1 MAGIV
6 ESSSSGE
13 IICILINYFQSICYF
28 NDYRYSIDMEN
39 QNNDQFSLFVETCEK
54 IRSTT
59 KKNEKIEI
67 ISNYITNLD
76 ETSLSIAVLFLSG
89 RALPIGSTRTLNI
102 GFTTIMESLS
112 EIAMLDIKDIRN
124 IHLKHGDIGAMAEY
138 AVSKKYIIS
147 LFNQQE
153 RISLSYVYH
162 QFKKIANIS
171 GFGSNKNKKNILK
184 GLLIACSPLESKYLI
199 KIITGEMRIG
209 SVEGLVEIA
218 LSRAF
223 DRELQ
228 YIREAMLISGD
239 ISQVAV
245 LAKKNILHN
254 AIMRPFVPVSF
265 MLADVMF
272 SAEEIINYY
281 NKPLICEYK
290 YDGIRLQMHKF
301 DNKVRLFSRNLVDIT
316 YAFPE
321 LVKAAIESTITT
333 PDTTTTTIHNQVDF
347 ILDGELIA
355 LKNDR
360 PLHFQELQK
369 RLRRKNVTEDITTE
383 IPIYYIVYDIMYF
396 KDNQVLKKSLLDRK
410 NILSTISFKKPIIN
424 SSYKIL
430 DSIEQIIAI
439 FNESK
444 DIGHEGLVVK
454 DPISQ
459 YHPGKR
465 GRYWMKLKKELDTID
480 AVIVIAEYGHGKR
493 AGVLSDYTFAVID
506 EDDDDNKNLN
516 NNNNNNYLENS
527 RLKTIGK
534 AYSGL
539 TDKEIEEMTEKLRE
553 IIIEDNSNRI
563 LVKPEIV
570 LEVAFD
576 TIQKSDRHNSGFAL
590 RFPRIKNIRTDKGLK
605 DIDTLE
611 KVRQIYK
618 NQVYVKHKEI

>member
-1 MAGIV
+1 
-6 ESSSSGE
+6 
-13 IICILINYFQSICYF
+13 
-28 NDYRYSIDMEN
+28 MEN
-39 QNNDQFSLFVETCEK
+39 QNNNDRFSLFVETCEK

-59 KKNEKIEI
+59 KKNEKIDI
-67 ISNYITNLD
+67 ISNYITHLD

-89 RALPIGSTRTLNI
+89 RAFPIGSTRTLNI
-102 GFTTIMESLS
+102 GFSTIMESLS
-112 EIAMLDIKDIRN
+112 EIAMLDIKDIQN
-124 IHLKHGDIGAMAEY
+124 IHLKHGDIGALAEY
-138 AVSKKYIIS
+138 AVSKKHIIS
-147 LFNQQE
+147 LFDQQE
-153 RISLSYVYH
+153 KISLSYVYH

-171 GFGSNKNKKNILK
+171 GSGSNKNKKNILK

-209 SVEGLVEIA
+209 SVEGLMEIA

-321 LVKAAIESTITT
+321 LVKAATESTIGTT
-333 PDTTTTTIHNQVDF
+333 DTTIHNQVVDF

-355 LKNDR
+355 FKNDR

-369 RLRRKNVTEDITTE
+369 RLRRKNVTDDITTE

-424 SSYKIL
+424 SSYKIS
-430 DSIEQIIAI
+430 DSIEQVIEL

-444 DIGHEGLVVK
+444 DIGHEGLVIK

-506 EDDDDNKNLN
+506 EKDDDDNDYLNLN
-516 NNNNNNYLENS
+516 DNDNNYLENS

-539 TDKEIEEMTEKLRE
+539 TDKEIDEMTERLRE
-553 IIIEDNSNRI
+553 IIVEDNGNRI

-590 RFPRIKNIRTDKGLK
+590 RFPRIKNIRTDKSLK

-611 KVRQIYK
+611 KVKQIYK

>member
-1 MAGIV
+1 
-6 ESSSSGE
+6 
-13 IICILINYFQSICYF
+13 
-28 NDYRYSIDMEN
+28 MEN
-39 QNNDQFSLFVETCEK
+39 QSNDQFSLFVETCEK

-59 KKNEKIEI
+59 KKNEKIDI

-112 EIAMLDIKDIRN
+112 EIAMLDIKDIQN

-138 AVSKKYIIS
+138 AVSKKHIIS

-171 GFGSNKNKKNILK
+171 GSGSNKNKKNILK

-239 ISQVAV
+239 VSQVAV

-321 LVKAAIESTITT
+321 LVKAAIESTIRT
-333 PDTTTTTIHNQVDF
+333 PDTTTIHNQVDF

-369 RLRRKNVTEDITTE
+369 RLRRKNVTDDITTE

-454 DPISQ
+454 DPLSQ

-506 EDDDDNKNLN
+506 EDDDDKNL

-539 TDKEIEEMTEKLRE
+539 TDKEIDEMTEKLRE
-553 IIIEDNSNRI
+553 IIIEDNGNRI

-590 RFPRIKNIRTDKGLK
+590 RFPRIKNIRTDKSLK

>member
-1 MAGIV
+1 
-6 ESSSSGE
+6 
-13 IICILINYFQSICYF
+13 
-28 NDYRYSIDMEN
+28 MEN
-39 QNNDQFSLFVETCEK
+39 QSNDQFSLFVETCEK

-59 KKNEKIEI
+59 KKNEKIDI

-112 EIAMLDIKDIRN
+112 EIAMLDIKDIQN

-138 AVSKKYIIS
+138 AVSKKHIIS

-171 GFGSNKNKKNILK
+171 GSGSNKNKKNILK

-223 DRELQ
+223 NRELQ

-316 YAFPE
+316 YTFPE
-321 LVKAAIESTITT
+321 LVKAAIESTIRT
-333 PDTTTTTIHNQVDF
+333 PDTTTTIHNQVDF

-369 RLRRKNVTEDITTE
+369 RLRRKNVTDDITSE

-430 DSIEQIIAI
+430 ESIEQIIAI

-454 DPISQ
+454 DPLSQ

-506 EDDDDNKNLN
+506 EDDDDDDKNLN
-516 NNNNNNYLENS
+516 NNNNYNYLENS

-539 TDKEIEEMTEKLRE
+539 TDKEIDEMTERLRE
-553 IIIEDNSNRI
+553 IIIEDNGNRI

-590 RFPRIKNIRTDKGLK
+590 RFPRIKNIRTDKSLK

>member
-1 MAGIV
+1 
-6 ESSSSGE
+6 
-13 IICILINYFQSICYF
+13 
-28 NDYRYSIDMEN
+28 
-39 QNNDQFSLFVETCEK
+39 
-54 IRSTT
+54 
-59 KKNEKIEI
+59 
-67 ISNYITNLD
+67 
-76 ETSLSIAVLFLSG
+76 
-89 RALPIGSTRTLNI
+89 
-102 GFTTIMESLS
+102 
-112 EIAMLDIKDIRN
+112 
-124 IHLKHGDIGAMAEY
+124 MAEY
-138 AVSKKYIIS
+138 AVSKKHIIS

-254 AIMRPFVPVSF
+254 AVMRPFIPVSF

-316 YAFPE
+316 YTFPE
-321 LVKAAIESTITT
+321 LVKAAIESTIRT
-333 PDTTTTTIHNQVDF
+333 PDTTTTIHNQVDF

-454 DPISQ
+454 DPLSQ

-506 EDDDDNKNLN
+506 EDEDDKNLNN

-539 TDKEIEEMTEKLRE
+539 TDKEIDEMTERLRE

>member
-1 MAGIV
+1 
-6 ESSSSGE
+6 
-13 IICILINYFQSICYF
+13 
-28 NDYRYSIDMEN
+28 MEN
-39 QNNDQFSLFVETCEK
+39 QSNDDQFSLFVETCEK

-59 KKNEKIEI
+59 KKNEKIDI

-89 RALPIGSTRTLNI
+89 RAFPIGSTRTLNI
-102 GFTTIMESLS
+102 GFSTIMESLS
-112 EIAMLDIKDIRN
+112 EIAMLDIKDIQN

-138 AVSKKYIIS
+138 AVSKKHIIS
-147 LFNQQE
+147 LFDQQE
-153 RISLSYVYH
+153 KISLSYVYH
-162 QFKKIANIS
+162 QFKKIANIGGS
-171 GFGSNKNKKNILK
+171 GSNKNKKNILK

-209 SVEGLVEIA
+209 SVEGLMEIA

-316 YAFPE
+316 YTFPE
-321 LVKAAIESTITT
+321 LVKAAIESTKRT
-333 PDTTTTTIHNQVDF
+333 PDTTTIHNQVDF

-369 RLRRKNVTEDITTE
+369 RLRRKNVTDDITSE

-454 DPISQ
+454 DPLSQ

-493 AGVLSDYTFAVID
+493 AGVLSDYTFAVRD
-506 EDDDDNKNLN
+506 EDDDKNLN

-539 TDKEIEEMTEKLRE
+539 TDKEIDEMTERLRE
-553 IIIEDNSNRI
+553 IIIEDNGNRI

-590 RFPRIKNIRTDKGLK
+590 RFPRIKNIRTDKSLK

>member
-1 MAGIV
+1 
-6 ESSSSGE
+6 
-13 IICILINYFQSICYF
+13 
-28 NDYRYSIDMEN
+28 MEN
-39 QNNDQFSLFVETCEK
+39 QSNDDRFSLFVETCEK

-59 KKNEKIEI
+59 KKNEKIDI

-89 RALPIGSTRTLNI
+89 RVFPIGSTRTLNI
-102 GFTTIMESLS
+102 GFSTIMESLS
-112 EIAMLDIKDIRN
+112 EIAMLDIKDIQN
-124 IHLKHGDIGAMAEY
+124 IHLKHGDIGAMAEH
-138 AVSKKYIIS
+138 AVSKKHVIS

-153 RISLSYVYH
+153 KISLSYVYH

-171 GFGSNKNKKNILK
+171 GSGSNKNKKNLLK

-199 KIITGEMRIG
+199 KIITGEMRMG

-218 LSRAF
+218 LSRGF

-301 DNKVRLFSRNLVDIT
+301 DNKVQLFSRNLVDIT

-321 LVKAAIESTITT
+321 LVKAATESTIRT
-333 PDTTTTTIHNQVDF
+333 PDTTTIHNQVDF

-355 LKNDR
+355 FKNDK

-369 RLRRKNVTEDITTE
+369 RLRRKNVTEDITTD

-424 SSYKIL
+424 SSYKIS

-454 DPISQ
+454 DPLSQ

-506 EDDDDNKNLN
+506 EEYDDDGNNQNLN
-516 NNNNNNYLENS
+516 LNDNDNYLKNS

-539 TDKEIEEMTEKLRE
+539 TDKEIDEMTERLRD
-553 IIIEDNSNRI
+553 IIVEDNGNRI

-590 RFPRIKNIRTDKGLK
+590 RFPRIKNIRTDKSLK
-605 DIDTLE
+605 DIDTLQ

>member
-1 MAGIV
+1 
-6 ESSSSGE
+6 
-13 IICILINYFQSICYF
+13 
-28 NDYRYSIDMEN
+28 MEN
-39 QNNDQFSLFVETCEK
+39 QSNDDRFSLFVETCEK

-59 KKNEKIEI
+59 KKNEKIDI

-89 RALPIGSTRTLNI
+89 RVFPIGSTRTLNI
-102 GFTTIMESLS
+102 GFSTIMESLS
-112 EIAMLDIKDIRN
+112 EIAMLDIKDIQN
-124 IHLKHGDIGAMAEY
+124 IHLKHGDIGAMAEH
-138 AVSKKYIIS
+138 AVSKKHVIS

-153 RISLSYVYH
+153 KISLSYVYH

-171 GFGSNKNKKNILK
+171 GSGSNKNKKNILK

-199 KIITGEMRIG
+199 KIITGEMRMG

-301 DNKVRLFSRNLVDIT
+301 DNKVQLFSRNLVDIT

-321 LVKAAIESTITT
+321 LVKAATESTIRT
-333 PDTTTTTIHNQVDF
+333 PNTTTIHNQVDF

-355 LKNDR
+355 FKNDK

-369 RLRRKNVTEDITTE
+369 RLRRKNVTEDITTD

-410 NILSTISFKKPIIN
+410 NILSTISFKKPIFN
-424 SSYKIL
+424 SSYKIS

-454 DPISQ
+454 DPLSQ

-506 EDDDDNKNLN
+506 EEYDDDGNNQNLN
-516 NNNNNNYLENS
+516 LNDNDNYLKNS

-539 TDKEIEEMTEKLRE
+539 TDKEIDEMTERLRD
-553 IIIEDNSNRI
+553 IIVEDNGNRI

-590 RFPRIKNIRTDKGLK
+590 RFPRIKNIRTDKSLK
-605 DIDTLE
+605 DIDTLQ
-611 KVRQIYK
+611 KVKQIYK

>member
-1 MAGIV
+1 
-6 ESSSSGE
+6 
-13 IICILINYFQSICYF
+13 
-28 NDYRYSIDMEN
+28 MEN
-39 QNNDQFSLFVETCEK
+39 QSNDDRFSLFVETCEK

-59 KKNEKIEI
+59 KKNEKIDI

-89 RALPIGSTRTLNI
+89 RVFPIGSTRTLNI
-102 GFTTIMESLS
+102 GFSTIMESLS
-112 EIAMLDIKDIRN
+112 EIAMLDIKDIQN
-124 IHLKHGDIGAMAEY
+124 IHLKHGDIGAMAEH
-138 AVSKKYIIS
+138 AVSKKHVIS

-153 RISLSYVYH
+153 KISLSYVYH

-171 GFGSNKNKKNILK
+171 GSGSNKNKKNILK

-281 NKPLICEYK
+281 NKSLICEYK

-301 DNKVRLFSRNLVDIT
+301 DNKVQLFSRNLVDIT

-321 LVKAAIESTITT
+321 LVKAATESTIRT
-333 PDTTTTTIHNQVDF
+333 PNTTTIHNQVDF

-355 LKNDR
+355 FKNDK

-410 NILSTISFKKPIIN
+410 NILSTISFKKPIFN
-424 SSYKIL
+424 SSYKIS

-454 DPISQ
+454 DPLSQ

-506 EDDDDNKNLN
+506 EEYDDDGNNQNLN
-516 NNNNNNYLENS
+516 LNDNDNYLKNS

-539 TDKEIEEMTEKLRE
+539 TDKEIDEMTERLRD
-553 IIIEDNSNRI
+553 IIVEDNGNRI

-590 RFPRIKNIRTDKGLK
+590 RFPRIKNIRTDKSLK
-605 DIDTLE
+605 DIDTLQ

>member
-1 MAGIV
+1 
-6 ESSSSGE
+6 
-13 IICILINYFQSICYF
+13 
-28 NDYRYSIDMEN
+28 MEN
-39 QNNDQFSLFVETCEK
+39 QSNDQFSLFVETCEK
-54 IRSTT
+54 IRSTP
-59 KKNEKIEI
+59 KKNEKIDI

-112 EIAMLDIKDIRN
+112 EIAMLDIKDIQN

-138 AVSKKYIIS
+138 AVSKKHIIS

-171 GFGSNKNKKNILK
+171 GSGSNKNKKNILK

-239 ISQVAV
+239 VSQVAV

-321 LVKAAIESTITT
+321 LVKAAIESTIRT
-333 PDTTTTTIHNQVDF
+333 PDTTTIHNQVDF

-369 RLRRKNVTEDITTE
+369 RLRRKNVTDDITTE

-454 DPISQ
+454 DPLSQ

-506 EDDDDNKNLN
+506 EEEEDDDDDDKNL
-516 NNNNNNYLENS
+516 NNNNNNYLENN

-539 TDKEIEEMTEKLRE
+539 TDKEIDEMTERLRE
-553 IIIEDNSNRI
+553 IIIEDNGNRI

-590 RFPRIKNIRTDKGLK
+590 RFPRIKNIRTDKSLK

>member
-1 MAGIV
+1 MK
-6 ESSSSGE
+6 
-13 IICILINYFQSICYF
+13 
-28 NDYRYSIDMEN
+28 N
-39 QNNDQFSLFVETCEK
+39 QKNDQFSYFVETCEK

-59 KKNEKIEI
+59 KKNEKIDI

-89 RALPIGSTRTLNI
+89 RAFPIGSTTTLNI
-102 GFTTIMESLS
+102 GFTIIMQSLS
-112 EIAMLDIKDIRN
+112 EIAMLDIKDIQN

-138 AVSKKYIIS
+138 AVSKKHIIS

-153 RISLSYVYH
+153 SISLSYVYH
-162 QFKKIANIS
+162 QFKKIANIIGS
-171 GFGSNKNKKNILK
+171 GSNKNKKNILK
-184 GLLIACSPLESKYLI
+184 GLLIALSPLESKYLI

-228 YIREAMLISGD
+228 SIREAMLISGD

-254 AIMRPFVPVSF
+254 VIMKPFVPVSF

-301 DNKVRLFSRNLVDIT
+301 DKKVRLFSRNLVDIT

-321 LVKAAIESTITT
+321 LVKAAIESTIKTQ
-333 PDTTTTTIHNQVDF
+333 DTSIHNQVDF

-355 LKNDR
+355 FKNDR

-369 RLRRKNVTEDITTE
+369 RLRRKNVTDYITTE

-424 SSYKIL
+424 SSYKIS
-430 DSIEQIIAI
+430 DSIEQVIAI

-454 DPISQ
+454 DPLSQ

-506 EDDDDNKNLN
+506 EDKKDINNNKNNLN
-516 NNNNNNYLENS
+516 LNNNNNNYLENS

-539 TDKEIEEMTEKLRE
+539 TDKEIDEMTERLKQ
-553 IIIEDNSNRI
+553 IIVEDNGNRI

-590 RFPRIKNIRTDKGLK
+590 RFPRIKNIRIDKSLK

-618 NQVYVKHKEI
+618 NQVYVKHMKI

>member
-1 MAGIV
+1 
-6 ESSSSGE
+6 
-13 IICILINYFQSICYF
+13 
-28 NDYRYSIDMEN
+28 MEN
-39 QNNDQFSLFVETCEK
+39 QSNDDRFSLFVETCEK

-59 KKNEKIEI
+59 KKNEKIDI

-89 RALPIGSTRTLNI
+89 RAFPIGSTRTLNI
-102 GFTTIMESLS
+102 GFSTIMESLS
-112 EIAMLDIKDIRN
+112 EIAMLDIKDIQN

-138 AVSKKYIIS
+138 AVSKKHIIS
-147 LFNQQE
+147 LFDQQE
-153 RISLSYVYH
+153 KISLSYVYH

-171 GFGSNKNKKNILK
+171 GSGSNKNKKNILK
-184 GLLIACSPLESKYLI
+184 GLIIACSPLESKYLI

-209 SVEGLVEIA
+209 SVEGLMEIA

-321 LVKAAIESTITT
+321 LVKAATESTIGTT
-333 PDTTTTTIHNQVDF
+333 DTTIHNQVVDF

-355 LKNDR
+355 FKNDR

-369 RLRRKNVTEDITTE
+369 RLRRKNVTDDITTE

-410 NILSTISFKKPIIN
+410 NILSTVSFKKPIIN
-424 SSYKIL
+424 SSYKIS
-430 DSIEQIIAI
+430 DSIEQVIEL

-444 DIGHEGLVVK
+444 DIGHEGLVIK
-454 DPISQ
+454 DPLSQ

-506 EDDDDNKNLN
+506 EKDDDDDDNHYLNLN
-516 NNNNNNYLENS
+516 DNDNNYLENS

-539 TDKEIEEMTEKLRE
+539 TDKEIDEMTEILRE
-553 IIIEDNSNRI
+553 IIVEDNGNRI

-590 RFPRIKNIRTDKGLK
+590 RFPRIKNIRTDKSLK

-611 KVRQIYK
+611 KVKQIYK

>member
-1 MAGIV
+1 
-6 ESSSSGE
+6 
-13 IICILINYFQSICYF
+13 
-28 NDYRYSIDMEN
+28 MEN
-39 QNNDQFSLFVETCEK
+39 QSNDDRFSLFVETCEK

-59 KKNEKIEI
+59 KKNEKIDI

-89 RALPIGSTRTLNI
+89 RAFPIGSTRTLNI
-102 GFTTIMESLS
+102 GFSTIMESLS
-112 EIAMLDIKDIRN
+112 EIAMLDIKDIQN

-138 AVSKKYIIS
+138 AVSKKHIIS
-147 LFNQQE
+147 LFDQQE
-153 RISLSYVYH
+153 KISLSYVYH

-171 GFGSNKNKKNILK
+171 GSGSNKNKKNILK

-209 SVEGLVEIA
+209 SVEGLMEIA
-218 LSRAF
+218 LSGAF

-301 DNKVRLFSRNLVDIT
+301 DNKALLFSRNLVDIT

-321 LVKAAIESTITT
+321 LVKAATESTIGTT
-333 PDTTTTTIHNQVDF
+333 DTTIHNQVVDF

-355 LKNDR
+355 FKNDR

-369 RLRRKNVTEDITTE
+369 RLRRKNVTDDITTE

-410 NILSTISFKKPIIN
+410 NILSTVSFKKPIIN
-424 SSYKIL
+424 SSYKIS
-430 DSIEQIIAI
+430 DSIEQVIEL

-444 DIGHEGLVVK
+444 DIGHEGLVIK
-454 DPISQ
+454 DPLSQ

-506 EDDDDNKNLN
+506 EKDDDDDDNHYLNLN
-516 NNNNNNYLENS
+516 DNDNNYLENS

-539 TDKEIEEMTEKLRE
+539 TDKEIDEMTERLRE
-553 IIIEDNSNRI
+553 IIVEDNGNRI
-563 LVKPEIV
+563 LVKPEI
-570 LEVAFD
+570 AFD

-590 RFPRIKNIRTDKGLK
+590 RFPRIKNIRTDKSLK

-611 KVRQIYK
+611 KVKQIYK

>member
-1 MAGIV
+1 
-6 ESSSSGE
+6 
-13 IICILINYFQSICYF
+13 
-28 NDYRYSIDMEN
+28 MEN
-39 QNNDQFSLFVETCEK
+39 QSNDDRFSLFVETCEK

-59 KKNEKIEI
+59 KKNEKIDI

-89 RALPIGSTRTLNI
+89 RVFPIGSTRTLNI
-102 GFTTIMESLS
+102 GFSTIMESLS
-112 EIAMLDIKDIRN
+112 EIAMLDIKDIQN
-124 IHLKHGDIGAMAEY
+124 IHLKHGDIGAMAEH
-138 AVSKKYIIS
+138 AVSKKHVIS

-153 RISLSYVYH
+153 KISLSYVYH

-171 GFGSNKNKKNILK
+171 GSGSNKNKKNILK

-223 DRELQ
+223 NRELQ

-301 DNKVRLFSRNLVDIT
+301 DNKVQLFSRNLVDIT

-321 LVKAAIESTITT
+321 LVKAATESTIRT
-333 PDTTTTTIHNQVDF
+333 PDTTTIDNQVDF

-355 LKNDR
+355 FKNDK

-424 SSYKIL
+424 SSYKIS

-454 DPISQ
+454 DPLSQ

-506 EDDDDNKNLN
+506 EKYDDDNDDQNLN
-516 NNNNNNYLENS
+516 LNDNVNYLKNS

-539 TDKEIEEMTEKLRE
+539 TDKEIDEMTERLRD
-553 IIIEDNSNRI
+553 IIVEDNGNRI

-590 RFPRIKNIRTDKGLK
+590 RFPRIKNIRTDKSLK
-605 DIDTLE
+605 DIDTLQ

>member
-1 MAGIV
+1 
-6 ESSSSGE
+6 
-13 IICILINYFQSICYF
+13 
-28 NDYRYSIDMEN
+28 MEN
-39 QNNDQFSLFVETCEK
+39 QSNDQFSLFVETCEK
-54 IRSTT
+54 IRSTI

-67 ISNYITNLD
+67 ISNYITKLD

-112 EIAMLDIKDIRN
+112 EIAMLDIKDIQN

-138 AVSKKYIIS
+138 AVSKKHIIS
-147 LFNQQE
+147 LFNQQG

-162 QFKKIANIS
+162 QFKKITNIS

-209 SVEGLVEIA
+209 SVVGLVEIA

-245 LAKKNILHN
+245 LAKKNILHT

-301 DNKVRLFSRNLVDIT
+301 DNIVRLFSRNLVDIT

-321 LVKAAIESTITT
+321 LVKAAIESTKRT
-333 PDTTTTTIHNQVDF
+333 PDTTTIHNQVDF

-369 RLRRKNVTEDITTE
+369 RLRRKNVTDDITTE

-410 NILSTISFKKPIIN
+410 NILSTISIKKPIIT
-424 SSYKIL
+424 SRYRIL
-430 DSIEQIIAI
+430 ESIEQIIGV

-444 DIGHEGLVVK
+444 DIGHEGLVGK
-454 DPISQ
+454 DPLSQ

-480 AVIVIAEYGHGKR
+480 AVIVIAEFGHGKR

-506 EDDDDNKNLN
+506 EESNDNYNNDSNFYEKNI
-516 NNNNNNYLENS
+516 

-539 TDKEIEEMTEKLRE
+539 TDKEIDEMTKRLRE
-553 IIIEDNSNRI
+553 ITVEDKGNRI
-563 LVKPEIV
+563 RVKPEIV

-576 TIQKSDRHNSGFAL
+576 TIQQSERHNSGFAL
-590 RFPRIKNIRTDKGLK
+590 RFPRIKSIRIDKGIK

-618 NQVYVKHKEI
+618 NQVYVKHKKI

>member
-1 MAGIV
+1 
-6 ESSSSGE
+6 
-13 IICILINYFQSICYF
+13 
-28 NDYRYSIDMEN
+28 MEN
-39 QNNDQFSLFVETCEK
+39 QSNDDRFSLFVETCEK

-59 KKNEKIEI
+59 KKNEKIDI

-89 RALPIGSTRTLNI
+89 RVFPIGSTRTLNI
-102 GFTTIMESLS
+102 GFSTIMESLS
-112 EIAMLDIKDIRN
+112 EIAMLDIKDIQN
-124 IHLKHGDIGAMAEY
+124 IHLKHGDIGAMAEH
-138 AVSKKYIIS
+138 AVSKKHVIS

-153 RISLSYVYH
+153 KISLSYVYH

-171 GFGSNKNKKNILK
+171 GSGSNKNKKNILK

-281 NKPLICEYK
+281 NKSLICEYK

-301 DNKVRLFSRNLVDIT
+301 DNKVQLFSRNLVDIT

-321 LVKAAIESTITT
+321 LVKAATESTIRT
-333 PDTTTTTIHNQVDF
+333 PDTTTIHNQVDF

-355 LKNDR
+355 FKNDK

-424 SSYKIL
+424 SSYKIS
-430 DSIEQIIAI
+430 DSIEQIIAL

-454 DPISQ
+454 DPLSQ

-506 EDDDDNKNLN
+506 EEYDDDNNNQNLN
-516 NNNNNNYLENS
+516 LNDNDNYLKNS

-539 TDKEIEEMTEKLRE
+539 TDKEIDEMTERLRD
-553 IIIEDNSNRI
+553 IIVEDNGNRI

-590 RFPRIKNIRTDKGLK
+590 RFPRIKNIRTDKSLK
-605 DIDTLE
+605 DIDTLQ
-611 KVRQIYK
+611 KVKQIYE

>member
-1 MAGIV
+1 
-6 ESSSSGE
+6 
-13 IICILINYFQSICYF
+13 
-28 NDYRYSIDMEN
+28 MEN
-39 QNNDQFSLFVETCEK
+39 QSNDQFSLFVETCEK

-59 KKNEKIEI
+59 KKNEKIDI

-112 EIAMLDIKDIRN
+112 EIAMLDIKDIQN

-138 AVSKKYIIS
+138 AVSKKHIIS

-162 QFKKIANIS
+162 LFKKIANIS
-171 GFGSNKNKKNILK
+171 GSGSNKNKKNILK

-254 AIMRPFVPVSF
+254 AIMKPFVPVSF

-321 LVKAAIESTITT
+321 LVKAAIESTIRT
-333 PDTTTTTIHNQVDF
+333 PDTTTTIHNQVDF

-369 RLRRKNVTEDITTE
+369 RLRRKNVTDDITTE
-383 IPIYYIVYDIMYF
+383 IPIYYIVYDIMY

-410 NILSTISFKKPIIN
+410 NILSTISFKKPVIN

-454 DPISQ
+454 DPLSQ

-506 EDDDDNKNLN
+506 EEQDDDDDKNLN
-516 NNNNNNYLENS
+516 NNNNHYLENS

-539 TDKEIEEMTEKLRE
+539 TDREIDEMTERLKE
-553 IIIEDNSNRI
+553 IIIENNGNRI

-590 RFPRIKNIRTDKGLK
+590 RFPRIKNIRTDKSLK

>member
-1 MAGIV
+1 MK
-6 ESSSSGE
+6 
-13 IICILINYFQSICYF
+13 
-28 NDYRYSIDMEN
+28 N
-39 QNNDQFSLFVETCEK
+39 QKNDQFSLFVETCEK

-59 KKNEKIEI
+59 KKNEKIDI

-89 RALPIGSTRTLNI
+89 RAFPIGSTATLNI
-102 GFTTIMESLS
+102 GFSTIMESLS
-112 EIAMLDIKDIRN
+112 EIAMLDIKDIQN

-138 AVSKKYIIS
+138 AVSKKHIIS

-153 RISLSYVYH
+153 NISLSYVYH
-162 QFKKIANIS
+162 QFKKIAHIMGS
-171 GFGSNKNKKNILK
+171 GSNKNKKNILI
-184 GLLIACSPLESKYLI
+184 GLLIALSPLESKYLI

-223 DRELQ
+223 DRELES
-228 YIREAMLISGD
+228 IREAMLISGD

-254 AIMRPFVPVSF
+254 VIMQPFVPVSF

-301 DNKVRLFSRNLVDIT
+301 DKKVLLFSRNLVDIT

-321 LVKAAIESTITT
+321 LVKAAIESTIKTQ
-333 PDTTTTTIHNQVDF
+333 DTSIHNQVDF

-355 LKNDR
+355 FKNDR

-369 RLRRKNVTEDITTE
+369 RLRRKNVTDYITTE

-410 NILSTISFKKPIIN
+410 NLLSTISFKKPIIN
-424 SSYKIL
+424 SSYKIS
-430 DSIEQIIAI
+430 DSIEQVIAI

-454 DPISQ
+454 DPLSQ

-493 AGVLSDYTFAVID
+493 AGVLSDYTFAVRD
-506 EDDDDNKNLN
+506 EDKKNTNNNNNNNNFNL

-539 TDKEIEEMTEKLRE
+539 TDKEIDEMTERLKQ
-553 IIIEDNSNRI
+553 IIVEDNGNRI

-590 RFPRIKNIRTDKGLK
+590 RFPRIKNIRIDKSLN

-618 NQVYVKHKEI
+618 NQVYVKHMKI

>member
-1 MAGIV
+1 
-6 ESSSSGE
+6 
-13 IICILINYFQSICYF
+13 
-28 NDYRYSIDMEN
+28 MEN
-39 QNNDQFSLFVETCEK
+39 QSNDQFSLFVETCEK
-54 IRSTT
+54 IRSTP
-59 KKNEKIEI
+59 KKNEKIDI

-76 ETSLSIAVLFLSG
+76 ETSLSLAVLFLSG

-112 EIAMLDIKDIRN
+112 EIAMLDIKDILN

-138 AVSKKYIIS
+138 AVSKKHIIS

-171 GFGSNKNKKNILK
+171 GSGSNKNKKNILK

-239 ISQVAV
+239 VSQVAV

-321 LVKAAIESTITT
+321 LVKAAIESTIRT
-333 PDTTTTTIHNQVDF
+333 PDTTTIHNQVDF

-369 RLRRKNVTEDITTE
+369 RLRRKNVTDDITSE

-454 DPISQ
+454 DPLSQ

-506 EDDDDNKNLN
+506 EEDDDKNLN
-516 NNNNNNYLENS
+516 NNNYNYLENS

-539 TDKEIEEMTEKLRE
+539 TDKEIDEMTERLRE
-553 IIIEDNSNRI
+553 IIIEDNGNRI

-590 RFPRIKNIRTDKGLK
+590 RFPRIKNIRTDKSLK

>member
-1 MAGIV
+1 MTI
-6 ESSSSGE
+6 E
-13 IICILINYFQSICYF
+13 IN
-28 NDYRYSIDMEN
+28 RYSIDMEN
-39 QNNDQFSLFVETCEK
+39 QSNDDRFSLFVETCEK

-59 KKNEKIEI
+59 KKNEKIDI

-89 RALPIGSTRTLNI
+89 RAFPIGLTRTLNI
-102 GFTTIMESLS
+102 GFSTIMESLS
-112 EIAMLDIKDIRN
+112 EIAMLDIKDIQN

-138 AVSKKYIIS
+138 AVSKKHIIS
-147 LFNQQE
+147 LFDQQE
-153 RISLSYVYH
+153 KISLSYVYH

-171 GFGSNKNKKNILK
+171 GSGSNKNKKNILK
-184 GLLIACSPLESKYLI
+184 GLIIACSPLESKYLI

-209 SVEGLVEIA
+209 SVEGLMEIA

-321 LVKAAIESTITT
+321 LVKAATESTIGTT
-333 PDTTTTTIHNQVDF
+333 DTTIHNQVVDF

-355 LKNDR
+355 FKNDR

-369 RLRRKNVTEDITTE
+369 RLRRKNVTDDITTE

-410 NILSTISFKKPIIN
+410 NILSTVSFKKPIIN
-424 SSYKIL
+424 SSYKIS
-430 DSIEQIIAI
+430 DSIEQVIEL

-444 DIGHEGLVVK
+444 DIGHEGLVIK
-454 DPISQ
+454 DPLSQ

-506 EDDDDNKNLN
+506 EKDDDDDDNHYLNLN
-516 NNNNNNYLENS
+516 DNDNNYLENS

-539 TDKEIEEMTEKLRE
+539 TDKEIDEMTEILRE
-553 IIIEDNSNRI
+553 IIVEDNGNRI

-590 RFPRIKNIRTDKGLK
+590 RFPRIKNIRTDKSLK

>member
-1 MAGIV
+1 
-6 ESSSSGE
+6 
-13 IICILINYFQSICYF
+13 
-28 NDYRYSIDMEN
+28 MEN
-39 QNNDQFSLFVETCEK
+39 QSNDDRFSLFVETCEK

-59 KKNEKIEI
+59 KKNEKIDI

-89 RALPIGSTRTLNI
+89 RVFPIGSTRTLNI
-102 GFTTIMESLS
+102 GFSTIMESLS
-112 EIAMLDIKDIRN
+112 EIAMLDIKDIQN
-124 IHLKHGDIGAMAEY
+124 IHLKHGDIGAMAEH
-138 AVSKKYIIS
+138 AVSKKHVIS

-153 RISLSYVYH
+153 KISLSYVYH

-171 GFGSNKNKKNILK
+171 GSGSNKNKKNILK

-301 DNKVRLFSRNLVDIT
+301 DNKVQLFSRNLVDIT

-321 LVKAAIESTITT
+321 LVKAATESTIRT
-333 PDTTTTTIHNQVDF
+333 PDTTTIHNQVDF

-355 LKNDR
+355 FKNDK

-424 SSYKIL
+424 SSYKIS

-454 DPISQ
+454 DPLSQ

-506 EDDDDNKNLN
+506 EEYDDDGNNQNLN
-516 NNNNNNYLENS
+516 LNDNDNYLKNS

-539 TDKEIEEMTEKLRE
+539 TDKEIDEMTERLRD
-553 IIIEDNSNRI
+553 IIVEDNGNRI

-590 RFPRIKNIRTDKGLK
+590 RFPRIKNIRTDKSLK
-605 DIDTLE
+605 DIDTLQ
-611 KVRQIYK
+611 KVKQIYE

>member
-1 MAGIV
+1 
-6 ESSSSGE
+6 
-13 IICILINYFQSICYF
+13 
-28 NDYRYSIDMEN
+28 MEN
-39 QNNDQFSLFVETCEK
+39 QSNDDRFSLFVETCEK

-59 KKNEKIEI
+59 KKNEKIDI

-89 RALPIGSTRTLNI
+89 RVFPIGSTRTLNI
-102 GFTTIMESLS
+102 GFSTIMESLS
-112 EIAMLDIKDIRN
+112 EIAMLDIKDIQN
-124 IHLKHGDIGAMAEY
+124 IHLKHGDIGAMAEH
-138 AVSKKYIIS
+138 AVSKKHVIS

-153 RISLSYVYH
+153 KISLSYVYH

-171 GFGSNKNKKNILK
+171 GSGSNKNKKNLLK

-199 KIITGEMRIG
+199 KIITGEMRMG
-209 SVEGLVEIA
+209 SVEGLMEIA
-218 LSRAF
+218 LSRGF

-301 DNKVRLFSRNLVDIT
+301 DNKVQLFSRNLVDIT

-321 LVKAAIESTITT
+321 LVKAATESTIRT
-333 PDTTTTTIHNQVDF
+333 PDTTTIHNQVDF

-355 LKNDR
+355 FKNDK

-369 RLRRKNVTEDITTE
+369 RLRRKNVTEDITTD

-424 SSYKIL
+424 SSYKIS

-454 DPISQ
+454 DPLSQ

-506 EDDDDNKNLN
+506 EEYDDDGNNQNLN
-516 NNNNNNYLENS
+516 LNDNDNYLKNS

-539 TDKEIEEMTEKLRE
+539 TDKEIDEMTERLRD
-553 IIIEDNSNRI
+553 IIVEDNGNRI

-590 RFPRIKNIRTDKGLK
+590 RFPRIKNIRTDKSLK
-605 DIDTLE
+605 DIDTLQ

>member
-1 MAGIV
+1 MT
-6 ESSSSGE
+6 
-13 IICILINYFQSICYF
+13 
-28 NDYRYSIDMEN
+28 N
-39 QNNDQFSLFVETCEK
+39 QITNHFSLFVKTCEK
-54 IRSTT
+54 IRSIT
-59 KKNEKIEI
+59 KKNKKIEI
-67 ISNYITNLD
+67 ISTYIANLD

-89 RALPIGSTRTLNI
+89 RVFPTGSNLTLNI
-102 GFTTIMESLS
+102 GFTTIMQLLS
-112 EIAMLDIKDIRN
+112 EIAMLDIQDIQN
-124 IHLKHGDIGAMAEY
+124 IHLKHGDIGAIAEY
-138 AVSKKYIIS
+138 AVSKKYVTS
-147 LFNQQE
+147 LFNQQDKLD
-153 RISLSYVYH
+153 LSFIYH
-162 QFKKIANIS
+162 LFKKIATITGS
-171 GFGSNKNKKNILK
+171 GSNRNKKKILK

-209 SVEGLVEIA
+209 SVESLVEIA
-218 LSRAF
+218 ISQAF
-223 DRELQ
+223 DKELKL
-228 YIREAMLISGD
+228 IREAMLISGD

-245 LAKKNILHN
+245 LAKKNLLHN
-254 AIMRPFVPVSF
+254 AIMKPFVPVSF

-290 YDGIRLQMHKF
+290 YDGIRLQLHKF
-301 DNKVRLFSRNLVDIT
+301 NKEVRLFSRNLVEIT

-321 LVKAAIESTITT
+321 LVKAAIE
-333 PDTTTTTIHNQVDF
+333 TTIKTTNSMLSNQVDF
-347 ILDGELIA
+347 IVDGELVA
-355 LKNDR
+355 FKNGK

-369 RLRRKNVTEDITTE
+369 RLRRKNVTNSIQTE
-383 IPIYYIVYDIMYF
+383 VPIYYIIYDIMYF
-396 KDNQVLKKSLLDRK
+396 KNYQVLKKSLFDRK
-410 NILSTISFKKPIIN
+410 DILSTISFKEPIIN
-424 SSYKIL
+424 SNYKIVE
-430 DSIEQIIAI
+430 SIEKVIAI

-454 DPISQ
+454 DPLSQ

-506 EDDDDNKNLN
+506 EESNDDYNNDSNFYEKNI
-516 NNNNNNYLENS
+516 

-539 TDKEIEEMTEKLRE
+539 TDKEIDEMTKRLRE
-553 IIIEDNSNRI
+553 IAVEDEGNRI
-563 LVKPEIV
+563 RVKPEIV

-576 TIQKSDRHNSGFAL
+576 TIQQSERHNSGFAL
-590 RFPRIKNIRTDKGLK
+590 RFPRIKSIRIDKGIK

-618 NQVYVKHKEI
+618 NQVYVKHKKI

>member
-1 MAGIV
+1 MK
-6 ESSSSGE
+6 
-13 IICILINYFQSICYF
+13 
-28 NDYRYSIDMEN
+28 N
-39 QNNDQFSLFVETCEK
+39 QKNDQFSLFVETCEK

-59 KKNEKIEI
+59 KKNEKIDI
-67 ISNYITNLD
+67 ISNYVTNLD

-89 RALPIGSTRTLNI
+89 RAFPIGSTATLNI

-112 EIAMLDIKDIRN
+112 EIAMLDIKDIQN

-138 AVSKKYIIS
+138 AVSKKHIIS

-153 RISLSYVYH
+153 NISLSYVYH
-162 QFKKIANIS
+162 QFKKIANIMGS
-171 GFGSNKNKKNILK
+171 GSNKNKKNILK
-184 GLLIACSPLESKYLI
+184 GLLIALSPLESKYLI

-218 LSRAF
+218 LSHAF
-223 DRELQ
+223 DRELES
-228 YIREAMLISGD
+228 IREAMLISGD

-254 AIMRPFVPVSF
+254 VIMKPFVPVSF

-281 NKPLICEYK
+281 NKALICEYK

-301 DNKVRLFSRNLVDIT
+301 DKKVRLFSRNLVDIT

-321 LVKAAIESTITT
+321 LVKAAIESTIKTQ
-333 PDTTTTTIHNQVDF
+333 DTSIHNQIDF

-355 LKNDR
+355 FKNDR

-369 RLRRKNVTEDITTE
+369 RLRRKNVTDYITTE

-410 NILSTISFKKPIIN
+410 NMLSTIAFKKPIIN
-424 SSYKIL
+424 SSYKIS
-430 DSIEQIIAI
+430 DSIEQVIAI

-454 DPISQ
+454 DPQSQ

-493 AGVLSDYTFAVID
+493 AGVLSDYTFAVRD
-506 EDDDDNKNLN
+506 EDKKNTNNNNNNLNLN
-516 NNNNNNYLENS
+516 NNNNNYRENS

-539 TDKEIEEMTEKLRE
+539 TDKEINEMTERLKQ
-553 IIIEDNSNRI
+553 IIVEDNGNRI

-590 RFPRIKNIRTDKGLK
+590 RFPRIKNIRIDKSLK

-618 NQVYVKHKEI
+618 NQVYVKHMKI

>member
-1 MAGIV
+1 
-6 ESSSSGE
+6 
-13 IICILINYFQSICYF
+13 
-28 NDYRYSIDMEN
+28 MEN
-39 QNNDQFSLFVETCEK
+39 QSNDQFSLFVETCEK

-59 KKNEKIEI
+59 KKNEKIDI

-112 EIAMLDIKDIRN
+112 EIAMLDIKDIQN

-138 AVSKKYIIS
+138 AVSKKHIIS

-171 GFGSNKNKKNILK
+171 GSGSNKNKKNILK

-239 ISQVAV
+239 VSQVAV

-301 DNKVRLFSRNLVDIT
+301 DNKVQLFSRNLVDIT

-321 LVKAAIESTITT
+321 LVKAAIESTIRT
-333 PDTTTTTIHNQVDF
+333 PDTTTIHNQVDF

-369 RLRRKNVTEDITTE
+369 RLRRKNVTDDITTE

-454 DPISQ
+454 DPLSQ

-506 EDDDDNKNLN
+506 DDDYKNLN

-539 TDKEIEEMTEKLRE
+539 TDKEIDEMTERLRE
-553 IIIEDNSNRI
+553 IIIEDNGNRI

-590 RFPRIKNIRTDKGLK
+590 RFPRIKNIRTDKSLK

>member
-1 MAGIV
+1 
-6 ESSSSGE
+6 
-13 IICILINYFQSICYF
+13 
-28 NDYRYSIDMEN
+28 MEN
-39 QNNDQFSLFVETCEK
+39 QSNDQFSLFVETCEK

-59 KKNEKIEI
+59 KKNEKIDI

-112 EIAMLDIKDIRN
+112 EIAMLDIKDIQN

-138 AVSKKYIIS
+138 AVSKKHIIS

-153 RISLSYVYH
+153 GISLSYVYH

-171 GFGSNKNKKNILK
+171 GSGSNKNKKNILK

-239 ISQVAV
+239 VSQVAV

-321 LVKAAIESTITT
+321 LVKAAIESTIRT
-333 PDTTTTTIHNQVDF
+333 PDTTTIHNQVDF

-355 LKNDR
+355 LKNDK

-369 RLRRKNVTEDITTE
+369 RLRRKNVTDDITTE

-454 DPISQ
+454 DPLSQ

-506 EDDDDNKNLN
+506 DDDDDDDENL

-539 TDKEIEEMTEKLRE
+539 TDKEIDEMTERLRE
-553 IIIEDNSNRI
+553 IIIEDNGNRI

-590 RFPRIKNIRTDKGLK
+590 RFPRIKNIRTDKSLK

>member
-1 MAGIV
+1 
-6 ESSSSGE
+6 
-13 IICILINYFQSICYF
+13 
-28 NDYRYSIDMEN
+28 MEN
-39 QNNDQFSLFVETCEK
+39 QSNDDRFSLFVETCEK

-59 KKNEKIEI
+59 KKNEKIDI

-89 RALPIGSTRTLNI
+89 RVFPIGSTRTLNI
-102 GFTTIMESLS
+102 GFSTIMESLS
-112 EIAMLDIKDIRN
+112 EIAMLDIKDIQN
-124 IHLKHGDIGAMAEY
+124 IHLKHGDIGAMAEH
-138 AVSKKYIIS
+138 AVSKKHVIS

-153 RISLSYVYH
+153 KISLSYVYH

-171 GFGSNKNKKNILK
+171 GSGSNKNKKNILK

-199 KIITGEMRIG
+199 KIITGEMRMG

-218 LSRAF
+218 LSRGF

-245 LAKKNILHN
+245 LAKKNILYN

-301 DNKVRLFSRNLVDIT
+301 DNKVQLFSRNLVDIT

-321 LVKAAIESTITT
+321 LVKAATESTIRT
-333 PDTTTTTIHNQVDF
+333 PDTTTIHNQVDF

-355 LKNDR
+355 FKNHK

-369 RLRRKNVTEDITTE
+369 RLRRKNVTEDITTD

-424 SSYKIL
+424 SSYKIS
-430 DSIEQIIAI
+430 DSIEQIITI

-454 DPISQ
+454 DPLSQ

-506 EDDDDNKNLN
+506 EEYDDDGNNQNLN
-516 NNNNNNYLENS
+516 LNDNDNYLKNS

-539 TDKEIEEMTEKLRE
+539 TDKEIDEMTERLRD
-553 IIIEDNSNRI
+553 IIVEDNGNRI

-590 RFPRIKNIRTDKGLK
+590 RFPRIKNIRTDKSLK
-605 DIDTLE
+605 DIDTLQ

>member
-1 MAGIV
+1 
-6 ESSSSGE
+6 
-13 IICILINYFQSICYF
+13 
-28 NDYRYSIDMEN
+28 MEN
-39 QNNDQFSLFVETCEK
+39 QNNNDRFSLFVETCEK

-59 KKNEKIEI
+59 KKNEKIDI

-89 RALPIGSTRTLNI
+89 RAFPIGSTRTLNI
-102 GFTTIMESLS
+102 GFSTIMESLS
-112 EIAMLDIKDIRN
+112 EIAMLDIKDIQN
-124 IHLKHGDIGAMAEY
+124 IHLKHGDIGALAEY
-138 AVSKKYIIS
+138 AVSKKHIIS
-147 LFNQQE
+147 LFDQQE
-153 RISLSYVYH
+153 KISLSYVYH

-171 GFGSNKNKKNILK
+171 GSGSNKNKKNILK

-209 SVEGLVEIA
+209 SVEGLMEIA

-321 LVKAAIESTITT
+321 LVKAATESTIGTT
-333 PDTTTTTIHNQVDF
+333 DTTIHNQVVDF

-355 LKNDR
+355 FKNDR

-369 RLRRKNVTEDITTE
+369 RLRRKNVTDDITTE

-424 SSYKIL
+424 SSYKIS
-430 DSIEQIIAI
+430 DSIEQVIEL

-444 DIGHEGLVVK
+444 DIGHEGLVIK

-493 AGVLSDYTFAVID
+493 AGVLSDYTFAVVD
-506 EDDDDNKNLN
+506 EKNDDDNDYLNLN
-516 NNNNNNYLENS
+516 DNDNNYLENS

-539 TDKEIEEMTEKLRE
+539 TDKEIDEMTERLRE
-553 IIIEDNSNRI
+553 IIVEDNGNRI

-590 RFPRIKNIRTDKGLK
+590 RFPRIKNIRTDKSLK

-611 KVRQIYK
+611 KVKQIYK